1 MRWQFQDY
9 YENIWKIL
17 ILHVNTNN
25 EHSNVHCVR
34 SILVSGEEWRKR
46 LSVTNAWISKDI
58 IINWNSTIFIFKLEQ
73 LASVRLMVQ

>member
-17 ILHVNTNN
+17 ILHVNENN
-25 EHSNVHCVR
+25 EHSNVHC
-34 SILVSGEEWRKR
+34 ILFILMSGEEWRKR
-46 LSVTNAWISKDI
+46 LSVTNSWISKDI

-73 LASVRLMVQ
+73 LASARLMVQ